1 MPRKIDWNTQIGR
14 RLQLRDLHV
23 LTTVAKLGSM
33 AKAAAEL
40 GVATPTVSEI
50 IADLEHALGVRLLD
64 RSPFGVEPTRFGHAL
79 LKRTLIVFD
88 ELKQGIKDIEYLADP
103 TMGEVQ
109 IACTAAAMAFIP
121 QVIQRFAQQY
131 PRTTVYQDDV
141 TVSAAQLLALRQRRY
156 DFTLT
161 RLDRSLT
168 TEGDDLSFETLFD
181 DRMVLAAGLHTPWA
195 RRRKIDLAELVQE
208 PWILSAPDTWN
219 HAIVMEAFQARG
231 LPVPR
236 ASVVTLSTLVRGH
249 LLANGP
255 YIASIAQS
263 SLRLHT
269 ERSAIKILPV
279 DLPDRTTPIGI
290 ISLKNRALN
299 PIAERFIEYI
309 RDFTRPMRK
318 AGPLRR

>member
-50 IADLEHALGVRLLD
+50 IANLEHALGVRLFD

-79 LKRTLIVFD
+79 LKRTVIVFD

-103 TMGEVQ
+103 TMGEVRT
-109 IACTAAAMAFIP
+109 ACTAAAMTFIP

-131 PRTTVYQDDV
+131 PRATVYQDDV
-141 TVSAAQLLALRQRRY
+141 TVSAAQLSALRQRRY

-168 TEGDDLSFETLFD
+168 DEGDDLSFETLFD
-181 DRMVLAAGLHTPWA
+181 DRVVLTAGIHTPWA
-195 RRRKIDLAELVQE
+195 RRRKIDLAELVEE
-208 PWILSAPDTWN
+208 PWILSGADTWN
-219 HAIVMEAFQARG
+219 HTFVTEAFQARG

-249 LLANGP
+249 LLAHGP
-255 YIASIAQS
+255 YIAPIAQS

-309 RDFTRPMRK
+309 RDFTRLMRK
-318 AGPLRR
+318 A